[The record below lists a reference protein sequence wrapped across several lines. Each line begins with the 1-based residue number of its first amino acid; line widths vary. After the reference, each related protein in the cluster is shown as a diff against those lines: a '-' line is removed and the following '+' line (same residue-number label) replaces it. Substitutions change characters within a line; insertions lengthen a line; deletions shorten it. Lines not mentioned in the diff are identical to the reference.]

1 MSSNVI
7 NYNTGRTTTGRTV
20 NRRDYMTYDQ
30 ERRYRA
36 KLKKER
42 QIAKRKLT
50 LLIVTILVIVI
61 GCIVF
66 GSIFSSAHVD
76 KVDKEMKYYKSIEIK
91 NGDTLWDI
99 AGEYASDIYYDSTQD
114 YVDEIKEVNGL
125 TSNMIHQGQHLIV
138 VYYE

>member
-1 MSSNVI
+1 MSGNVI
-7 NYNTGRTTTGRTV
+7 NYNTGRTATSRTV

-30 ERRYRA
+30 ERRYKA

-42 QIAKRKLT
+42 QIAKRKMM
-50 LLIVTILVIVI
+50 LLIATILVIII

-66 GSIFSSAHVD
+66 GSVFSSAHDD
-76 KVDKEMKYYKSIEIK
+76 KIDKEMKYYKSIEIQ

-99 AGEYASDIYYDSTQD
+99 AGEYVSNIYYESTQD
-114 YVDEIKEVNGL
+114 YIDEIKEVNGL